1 MKSPRPIQSIQVMQ
15 LLYRRHP
22 EIGMW
27 LQLPIKPRSSS
38 FLRAHAQEVRAGAA
52 GGTMMLFSIEIV
64 VDSRFEWPG
73 QTHVALFSHAPLK
86 SKPEA
91 RLAAIA
97 GEVEN

>member
-1 MKSPRPIQSIQVMQ
+1 
-15 LLYRRHP
+15 
-22 EIGMW
+22 MW

-38 FLRAHAQEVRAGAA
+38 FLRSHAQEVRAGAA
-52 GGTMMLFSIEIV
+52 GGTVMLFSIESVI
-64 VDSRFEWPG
+64 DSRFEWPG

-97 GEVEN
+97 WEVEN

>member
-1 MKSPRPIQSIQVMQ
+1 MQ

-27 LQLPIKPRSSS
+27 LLLPIKPRSSS
-38 FLRAHAQEVRAGAA
+38 FLRALAQEVRAGAA
-52 GGTMMLFSIEIV
+52 GGTVMFFSIQIV

-86 SKPEA
+86 S
-91 RLAAIA
+91 
-97 GEVEN
+97 